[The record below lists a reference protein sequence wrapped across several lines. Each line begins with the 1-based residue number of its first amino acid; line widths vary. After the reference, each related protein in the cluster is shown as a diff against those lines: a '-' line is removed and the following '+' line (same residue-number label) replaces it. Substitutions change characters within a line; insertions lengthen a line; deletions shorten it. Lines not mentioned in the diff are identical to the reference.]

1 VVQMLRWVG
10 VLLLSMMLSVAVAE
24 EETEAEKKDYSYIKL
39 SPAFVLNIKRGTG
52 PRFLQVKAE
61 ALVGSR
67 EDGEAVKNHMAA
79 IRHTMIMTLSNQDGK
94 TIRSTETREQLRTQ
108 AEEAVKQVLTEMNG
122 KPTIEGLFFTN
133 YVVQ

>member
-1 VVQMLRWVG
+1 MVQMLRWAG
-10 VLLLSMMLSVAVAE
+10 VLVLSMMLSVAVAE
-24 EETEAEKKDYSYIKL
+24 EGEVEKKDYSYIKL

-61 ALVGSR
+61 ALVGSK

-133 YVVQ
+133 FVVQ